1 MLLFEGVNMDDI
13 TKREKELLLFIIKFQ
28 QVNGFTP
35 TVREMSKGLCMGSR
49 STIISMLNHLE
60 ERGYIEFKK
69 RKERQ
74 PYIIKVCKFL

>member
-1 MLLFEGVNMDDI
+1 M
-13 TKREKELLLFIIKFQ
+13 
-28 QVNGFTP
+28 NGYTP

-60 ERGYIEFKK
+60 ENGYIEFKK

>member
-1 MLLFEGVNMDDI
+1 MLRFKVVNMSDI
-13 TKREKELLLFIIKFQ
+13 TKREQDLLSFIIQFK
-28 QVNGFTP
+28 QVNGYTP
-35 TVREMSKGLCMGSR
+35 TVREMCKGICMGSR

-60 ERGYIEFKK
+60 EKGYIEFKK

>member
-1 MLLFEGVNMDDI
+1 MVNI
-13 TKREKELLLFIIKFQ
+13 TKREQDLLSFIIQFK
-28 QVNGFTP
+28 QVNGYTP

-60 ERGYIEFKK
+60 EKGYIEFKK